1 MLKTPVRELFRK
13 FTKVSKKHRK
23 PWSKKRLLLT
33 MKVAILMIFFL
44 VWHKSK
50 ISQKDCFHS
59 PDQYRSRHRRC
70 SVKEMLLKLLQNSQG
85 NTRVE
90 VSFFMQLQT

>member
-33 MKVAILMIFFL
+33 MKVAILMINSFYIVL
-44 VWHKSK
+44 AL
-50 ISQKDCFHS
+50 SQKDCFHS

-70 SVKEMLLKLLQNSQG
+70 SVNEMLLKLLQNSQG